1 MSAPGFQIEEPF
13 DLAQFRRPM
22 ASTIPARVQ
31 DAIAAGVQ
39 DRADYTLRDAA
50 KVVDIDAGADGLQ
63 DDIFRT
69 ADGRLVVACLTEMP
83 GVSSKMWDWWF
94 AWHSYTSER
103 YRLWHPKAHLEASLK
118 HDRRDAPPFR
128 DGYVGNVS
136 FVDEYIG
143 SELQRL
149 EIRFVEPS
157 SMGLDQERVDEVGVA
172 ICARTALRKERLAAG
187 WLVHLVEDT
196 SDGSRMHSRFI
207 LGDAASEVPV
217 VGPLI
222 TKIVN
227 RSQMRRR
234 LLRDE
239 AGSALLRH
247 CSEEMNHLAAILPEL
262 YARFGPE
269 GHETIR

>member
-1 MSAPGFQIEEPF
+1 MSVPGFQIDEPF
-13 DLAQFRRPM
+13 DLAPFRRPM
-22 ASTIPARVQ
+22 ASTIPARVE
-31 DAIAAGVQ
+31 DAIAAGVR
-39 DRADYTLRDAA
+39 DRPNYTLRDAA
-50 KVVDIDAGADGLQ
+50 KVLDIDAGGDGLQ

-69 ADGRLVVACLTEMP
+69 SDGRLVVACLTEMP
-83 GVSSKMWDWWF
+83 GVSSQMWDWWF

-118 HDRRDAPPFR
+118 HDRRDASSLR

-143 SELQRL
+143 PELQRL
-149 EIRFVEPS
+149 EIRFVEPA
-157 SMGLDQERVDEVGVA
+157 SMGLDQARIDDIGVA

-207 LGDAASEVPV
+207 LGDASSEVPV
-217 VGPLI
+217 VGPLL
-222 TKIVN
+222 TKVVN
-227 RSQMRRR
+227 RPQLRRR

-239 AGSALLRH
+239 AAPALLRH

-262 YARFGPE
+262 YAQFGPE
-269 GHETIR
+269 PRAT